1 MESNIAAFVSGKNV
15 ADIAGSEVSHVIQW
29 HCINWGET
37 AFPSSPQKGLMYKRY
52 ARQSYKE
59 RKANGMQPVG

>member
-1 MESNIAAFVSGKNV
+1 MSYNGTVST
-15 ADIAGSEVSHVIQW
+15 
-29 HCINWGET
+29 GERLH
-37 AFPSSPQKGLMYKRY
+37 SPHHPKRGLMYKRY